1 MGASYLNINKFYF
14 MRYKLRSISALWI
27 ALFVVVIAGCSKEEA
42 TIVRALQLSTLG
54 VSFDAEGGSREISVT
69 PHPEGEP
76 WQVRGEAEWFDY
88 ETEGNILTITADRN
102 TDTESRTAYI
112 EIVSP
117 KEHFDPFVLAI
128 SQEAAM
134 ATTLRVGAAQSYAFD
149 SMGGDYTFVVE
160 ANCEWTITAAAEW
173 IATIRDGHHATIS
186 VGENSAEERSGDV
199 IITAGE
205 EQYTI
210 TVSQDTHANNAYL
223 RLLGQW
229 EITASKWF
237 YSPNGSLNS
246 LDYAP
251 NPSDYYLIFDIE
263 EAEYG
268 KTLVMR
274 DFLYP
279 GTELEVRYDAETGG
293 IIIPFGW
300 TVLSY
305 DVFFY
310 VTLVSATQ
318 FSYASLEVE
327 VMPNDDATVLTPDM
341 PTVDGFNYV
350 GFGLWTYND
359 NGAKVALGSNY
370 RPTMFPMGDI
380 QLVKH
385 DE

>member
-1 MGASYLNINKFYF
+1 MSRLDINKFYF

-27 ALFVVVIAGCSKEEA
+27 ALFVVAFVGCSKQE
-42 TIVRALQLSTLG
+42 TMIVHTLQLSTLG

-69 PHPEGEP
+69 PHPEGET
-76 WQVRGEAEWFDY
+76 WQVKGEVEWLDYVAEGD
-88 ETEGNILTITADRN
+88 TLTITADRN
-102 TDTESRTAYI
+102 TGTQSRTAFL
-112 EIVSP
+112 EVVSP
-117 KEHFDPFVLAI
+117 KEHFEPFVLTI
-128 SQEAAM
+128 SQEAAV
-134 ATTLRVGAAQSYAFD
+134 AATLRVGAAESYVFD

-160 ANCEWTITAAAEW
+160 ADCEWSITTTSEWITA
-173 IATIRDGHHATIS
+173 TKDGHHATIS
-186 VGENSAEERSGDV
+186 VGENSAEERSGEV
-199 IITAGE
+199 VITASE
-205 EQYTI
+205 EQYI
-210 TVSQDTHANNAYL
+210 IAVSQDTHANNPYL
-223 RLLGQW
+223 KLLGQW

-268 KTLVMR
+268 KRLVMR

-279 GTELEVRYDAETGG
+279 GTSLEVRYNTETGG
-293 IIIPFGW
+293 LVIPFGW

-310 VTLVSATQ
+310 VTLVGSSQ

-327 VMPNDDATVLTPDM
+327 AVPNDEATVLTLDM